1 MTRRRINL
9 SVPPELF
16 RELERIRKTYRFST
30 TCEMCVV
37 LLRVYARMVAE
48 AEAEATSTTDDDED
62 YIAAT
67 FERMAT
73 MMPTPTNT
81 PPMVRHPR
89 RRIE

>member
-9 SVPPELF
+9 SVPPELS
-16 RELERIRKTYRFST
+16 RELERIRKPYRFIT
-30 TCEMCVV
+30 ICEMCVV
-37 LLRVYARMVAE
+37 LLRVYARMV

-73 MMPTPTNT
+73 SMRTPSNTMPT
-81 PPMVRHPR
+81 VRHHR

>member
-1 MTRRRINL
+1 MARRRINL
-9 SVPPELF
+9 SVPPELY

-48 AEAEATSTTDDDED
+48 AERTTTDDDTTDEEF
-62 YIAAT
+62 IATT

-73 MMPTPTNT
+73 TMPTPSNT
-81 PPMVRHPR
+81 EPTVRHPR
-89 RRIE
+89 RRVE

>member
-9 SVPPELF
+9 SVPPELY

-37 LLRVYARMVAE
+37 LLRVYARMVAK
-48 AEAEATSTTDDDED
+48 AEAEATSATDDDED

-67 FERMAT
+67 FERMASSMRT
-73 MMPTPTNT
+73 PSNTTPT
-81 PPMVRHPR
+81 VRHHR

>member
-1 MTRRRINL
+1 
-9 SVPPELF
+9 
-16 RELERIRKTYRFST
+16 
-30 TCEMCVV
+30 MCVV

-67 FERMAT
+67 FERMASSMRT
-73 MMPTPTNT
+73 PSNTTPT
-81 PPMVRHPR
+81 VRHHR

>member
-9 SVPPELF
+9 SVPPELY

-73 MMPTPTNT
+73 SMRTPSNTMPTVP
-81 PPMVRHPR
+81 HHR